1 MSDENDDDFADL
13 EILQLPNGASSE
25 RTPAEIEQQ
34 AFAVTTTSS
43 LDHLC
48 AMLDAADWLLARAK
62 SIHHLAKQK
71 AVEWIEAN
79 GEFDIG
85 VMHYSVGHYS
95 TIRCTDTKQC
105 GHALLN
111 HIGGDFDGFL
121 EILVAQPF
129 KSTFARKHLPQ
140 LAYSKLFRST
150 IHTHLVTGL
159 PTKTLKRSDK
169 RFLR

>member
-13 EILQLPNGASSE
+13 GILQLPNGVSTE

-34 AFAVTTTSS
+34 AFAVNTASS
-43 LDHLC
+43 LDQLC

-62 SIHHLAKQK
+62 SIHHLARQK
-71 AVEWIEAN
+71 AIEWIEAN

-85 VMHYSVGHYS
+85 VMHYSVGHYT

-105 GHALLN
+105 GHELLN
-111 HIGGDFDGFL
+111 HVGGDFDGVL
-121 EILVAQPF
+121 EILVAQPY
-129 KSTFARKHLPQ
+129 KSTFARRHLPQ
-140 LAYSKLFRST
+140 ATYGKLFKAT
-150 IHTHLVTGL
+150 VHTHLVTGQ
-159 PTKTLKRSDK
+159 PQKTLKRSDK